1 MRDGSTH
8 RRSTSPQKTTWAPE
22 CAQVDDWR
30 RQGRLDDLRAL
41 AEGASGLVLSRGL
54 LHALLEELH
63 ISDDFDVLVG
73 RVARQPASQYPRLLA
88 IALLLRHS
96 WCPQDLEQTA
106 IRLGLIRAIR
116 PIASATSRTTSTP
129 RDGRHRRA
137 RPPRRFQS
145 RRPDERTSHA
155 E

>member
-73 RVARQPASQYPRLLA
+73 RVAHLPASEYPRLLA

-96 WCPQDLEQTA
+96 WCPQDLSRTA
-106 IRLGLIRAIR
+106 ARLGLPR
-116 PIASATSRTTSTP
+116 PGGPTPFTSEPPTT
-129 RDGRHRRA
+129 RDRGHRRRDIKRA
-137 RPPRRFQS
+137 SLPEPRTHQR
-145 RRPDERTSHA
+145 
-155 E
+155 